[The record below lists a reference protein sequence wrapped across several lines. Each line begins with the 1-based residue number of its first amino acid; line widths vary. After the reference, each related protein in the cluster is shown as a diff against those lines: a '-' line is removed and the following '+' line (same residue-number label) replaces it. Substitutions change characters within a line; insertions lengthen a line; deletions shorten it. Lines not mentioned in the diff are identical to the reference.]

1 MDDFQRAAA
10 EAQGRYT
17 QEEWMALPPRDQAKA
32 IYTALRR
39 IDADRV
45 AKRRAHPRPGASEP
59 IDLTVGAHAD

>member
-1 MDDFQRAAA
+1 
-10 EAQGRYT
+10 
-17 QEEWMALPPRDQAKA
+17 MALRPRDQAKA

-45 AKRRAHPRPGASEP
+45 AAAIAKRRANSRPGASEP